1 MRENNLVALSEEI
14 PSPKRRFSRLGE
26 AREGVIALILMYNLS
41 MPNLEGS
48 ELSERELDIL
58 RLVATGASN
67 KEIAQKLFISPNTV
81 KVHLRNI
88 FTKVGVLSRTEAAMY
103 AVHMGLV
110 PGNSPSVGQAVSLSN
125 PDSLSPIEQ
134 TDRLP
139 VSTIFPNEQAESLPK
154 KSGKTRLWLA
164 LGLLLLLLV
173 LTGAGIAW
181 LARTPRLTPT
191 QAAQPTAL
199 PVLIQATPTS
209 LPRWQGLPAL
219 GTARSGLAV
228 AAYDGALYAIGGETV
243 QGVSGLLEAY
253 DPAAQA
259 WAERLAKPLP
269 AADIQAA
276 VLGGKIY
283 VPGGRLADGKLTD
296 ALEIYDPLE
305 DTWERGP
312 DLPYPVSGYALA
324 AFEGKLYLFGG
335 WDGTKVLQT
344 VIEYDPSQSAW
355 GERTPMPT
363 GRAYGAAAAAGGK
376 IYVVG
381 GFDGESALAVVEAYT
396 PNLDEGA
403 SSPWSAA
410 PPLPEGRYG
419 MGAASIADTL
429 LIIGGIISPPGAS
442 LAEEAPA
449 AYQFFP
455 SQSAWAAVEPPG
467 EQPWTGLAAAPLEQ
481 YVYALGGKLSGET
494 SAQVQAYQAVYTVL
508 IPIVR

>member
-1 MRENNLVALSEEI
+1 
-14 PSPKRRFSRLGE
+14 
-26 AREGVIALILMYNLS
+26 

-103 AVHMGLV
+103 AVHIGLV
-110 PGNSPSVGQAVSLSN
+110 PGSSPPVGQAVSLSN
-125 PDSLSPIEQ
+125 TDSSSNPEQTLSLSPIEQ
-134 TDRLP
+134 ADRLP
-139 VSTIFPNEQAESLPK
+139 VSTILSNEQADSLPN
-154 KSGKTRLWLA
+154 KSSKIRLWLA

-173 LTGAGIAW
+173 LTGSGIAW
-181 LARTPRLTPT
+181 LARTPRVTPT
-191 QAAQPTAL
+191 LAAQPTAQPAL
-199 PVLIQATPTS
+199 VQATPTS
-209 LPRWQGLPAL
+209 PPRWQGLPAL
-219 GTARSGLAV
+219 RSARSALAA
-228 AAYDGALYAIGGETV
+228 AAYDGMLYAIGGETA

-253 DPAAQA
+253 DPAVQA
-259 WAERLAKPLP
+259 WTERLSKPLP

-283 VPGGRLADGKLTD
+283 IPGGRLADGKLTD

-305 DTWERGP
+305 NTWARGP
-312 DLPYPVSGYALA
+312 GLPYPVSGYALA

-335 WDGTKVLQT
+335 WDGTQALRTVL
-344 VIEYDPSQSAW
+344 EFDPSLATW
-355 GERTPMPT
+355 RERTPLPT
-363 GRAYGAAAAAGGK
+363 GRAYCAAAAAGGK

-381 GFDGESALAVVEAYT
+381 GFDGKSALAVSEAYT
-396 PNLDEGA
+396 PSLDGSSA
-403 SSPWSAA
+403 SPWSAV

-419 MGAASIADTL
+419 MSAAGLADTL
-429 LIIGGIISPPGAS
+429 LVIGGLLSPPGAS
-442 LAEEAPA
+442 LAEEAAA

-467 EQPWTGLAAAPLEQ
+467 AQPWTGLAAVPLEQ
-481 YVYALGGKLSGET
+481 FVYAFGGKLSGEFT
-494 SAQVQAYQAVYTVL
+494 AQVQAYQAVYTVL